1 MKGKWKLPPIFKI
14 YLQFMF
20 IRKGKICFL
29 QWNLTRMYISTVKRK
44 EMEKKKGK
52 ARERKGR
59 RKKKR
64 KNEEARRKEG
74 RERKEEV
81 REQRGEEIK
90 RR

>member
-1 MKGKWKLPPIFKI
+1 
-14 YLQFMF
+14 MF

-44 EMEKKKGK
+44 EEMEKKKGK

-64 KNEEARRKEG
+64 KTRKQGGKKEG
-74 RERKEEV
+74 KEKRK
-81 REQRGEEIK
+81 
-90 RR
+90 